1 MTNPELFV
9 GIDVSQARLDV
20 ALHPTGETFSVSNDD
35 EGFTLLCT
43 RLAASSPTL
52 IVCEATGGMER
63 PVVLACTLAG
73 LPITVVNARQVR
85 DFARATGQLA
95 KTDRL
100 DALIL
105 ARFALAVRP
114 EVRAIPDAQLRH
126 LEALAVRRRQIVAML
141 TAERNRLG
149 AAQSKVVRTHI
160 EQLISHLQTLR
171 KDLDREL
178 LEAVQAEPVT
188 QHRFELLCSAPGI
201 GPVVALTLLSA
212 LPELGVLSRGQI
224 AGLVGVAPINR
235 DSGRMRGRRTTWGGR
250 AEVRTALFMAT
261 TVAVRHNQTIKA
273 HYEQLL
279 ARGKPKMVALIA
291 CLRKFVVRLNAMIRT
306 DKPWQDQAEEA
317 SRPVGTANA
326 VS

>member
-20 ALHPTGETFSVSNDD
+20 ALHPSGETFHVTND
-35 EGFTLLCT
+35 EGGFELLCT
-43 RLAASSPTL
+43 RLAALSPTL

-63 PVVLACTLAG
+63 PVVLASTLAH
-73 LPITVVNARQVR
+73 LPIAVVNARQVR
-85 DFARATGQLA
+85 NFARATGQLA

-105 ARFALAVRP
+105 AHFAQAVRP
-114 EVRAIPDAQLRH
+114 EVRLVRDEQIRH
-126 LEALAVRRRQIVAML
+126 LEALAVRRRQIVTML

-149 AAQSKVVRTHI
+149 ATHDQGIRIHI
-160 EQLISHLQTLR
+160 EHLIAHLQTLR

-178 LEAVQAEPVT
+178 LDAVQAHPAT

-212 LPELGVLSRGQI
+212 LPELGMLSRGQV
-224 AGLVGVAPINR
+224 AGLVGVAPLNR

-250 AEVRTALFMAT
+250 AEVRTALYMAT
-261 TVAVRHNQTIKA
+261 TVAVRHNPTIKA
-273 HYEQLL
+273 HYEQLV

-291 CLRKFVVRLNAMIRT
+291 CLRKFVVHLNAMIRA
-306 DKPWQDQAEEA
+306 DEPWRDQPGVAMKPDE
-317 SRPVGTANA
+317 SVG
-326 VS
+326 SIS